1 MGRGA
6 DTAQKT
12 GMASRR
18 AQSGDIQK
26 KNIPSPGPQRAGCG
40 LPWPR
45 GGGPSSQAEDESW
58 AGRELSG
65 PVVAQA
71 MGHGADKALQWGMAS
86 WDQRASACRPALL
99 PCSLQ
104 SAWAWTA
111 QNWNCLKN
119 VIKSHCQNHTTA
131 LHFPIHLCCFFL
143 WYQRSLWA
151 RMKQIFAALLIS
163 GPTQKD
169 RGEVRAHW
177 HANLLKRRWLLWE
190 ELLYSP
196 PLQSQ
201 HMGFSAVCTYCFIKE
216 VRFCYFYKI
225 STVWIYK
232 FIAFLNCIHTS
243 LRTQHNHAL
252 APKVGQED
260 PSSSPSSQ
268 TPAAFSCPTVRLE
281 PCSQLLQPG
290 ESPTHNSHC
299 LYFRAEHF
307 LRSLEFLLLHRDL
320 PMCEWK

>member
-1 MGRGA
+1 MG
-6 DTAQKT
+6 
-12 GMASRR
+12 SRHC
-18 AQSGDIQK
+18 SEDWNGFLESTEWWHPEKD
-26 KNIPSPGPQRAGCG
+26 IPSPGPQWAGCG
-40 LPWPR
+40 LPWPW

-58 AGRELSG
+58 AGREFSG

-71 MGHGADKALQWGMAS
+71 MGHGADKASQWGMAS
-86 WDQRASACRPALL
+86 CDQRASARRPALL

-111 QNWNCLKN
+111 QNWNCPKN

-131 LHFPIHLCCFFL
+131 FPHTPLLCFFFCATRGVFEQEWNKYL
-143 WYQRSLWA
+143 LPYWSQDPRKKTEEGESSLT
-151 RMKQIFAALLIS
+151 RQS
-163 GPTQKD
+163 SETG
-169 RGEVRAHW
+169 
-177 HANLLKRRWLLWE
+177 RWLQWE

-216 VRFCYFYKI
+216 VQFCYFYKI

-232 FIAFLNCIHTS
+232 FIAFLNRNLYSHLSEDAAPDWTTCGCG
-243 LRTQHNHAL
+243 RHNPTL

-260 PSSSPSSQ
+260 PSSPSSQ

-281 PCSQLLQPG
+281 P
-290 ESPTHNSHC
+290 
-299 LYFRAEHF
+299 
-307 LRSLEFLLLHRDL
+307 
-320 PMCEWK
+320 